1 MIAAGGDVVEW
12 TAGVEVGIAA
22 EVFEWQ
28 QDMLDGVADIADE
41 AIAPVIG
48 GIPKACSAGEQL
60 EVVWWSEG

>member
-1 MIAAGGDVVEW
+1 MEW
-12 TAGVEVGIAA
+12 TSGVEVGIAA

-41 AIAPVIG
+41 AIALVIG
-48 GIPKACSAGEQL
+48 GIAEACSAGEQL